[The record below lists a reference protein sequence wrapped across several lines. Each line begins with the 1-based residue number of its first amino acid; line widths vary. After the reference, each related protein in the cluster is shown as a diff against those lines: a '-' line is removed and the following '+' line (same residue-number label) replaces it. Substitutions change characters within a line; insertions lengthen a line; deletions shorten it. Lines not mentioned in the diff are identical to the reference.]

1 MFKNVAVIGEGMNWL
16 GGRLVEMMGAEEE
29 LSKFNRQLES
39 AVHDFVGGIYS
50 SKQARKAAET
60 RIREL
65 YMENPG
71 RVLERLSEALDRIKK
86 VDTAK
91 TADRVEM
98 LIKALQNRTMD

>member
-1 MFKNVAVIGEGMNWL
+1 MFIIVAVIGEGMNWL

-29 LSKFNRQLES
+29 LSKFNRQLDS
-39 AVHDFVGGIYS
+39 AVHDFVGTIFS
-50 SKQARKAAET
+50 SKQAQKAAET
-60 RIREL
+60 RISEL